1 MTNSTAMVWGAAGGI
16 GRALVQGLV
25 AEGWRVLA
33 VVHSADDT
41 DGWPEGLL
49 VFQADVASPYAVD
62 TAVLAAAQE
71 VETIDL
77 WIYAAGD
84 ITSVKV
90 ADMAPDTWQRIVT
103 ANLTGAYLATHA
115 SLHLLARD
123 AHLVYVGAFDERM
136 RLPGLSAY
144 AAAKAGLE
152 AFVDALRKEERSR
165 RVTLLRPAAVV
176 TPLWDKVPFRM
187 PRNALAPEAVVAR
200 IVQAHVEGFSGTLD
214 IEPT

>member
-1 MTNSTAMVWGAAGGI
+1 MTRSTAVVWGAAGGI
-16 GRALVQGLV
+16 GRALVQQLV
-25 AEGWRVLA
+25 AEDWQVVA
-33 VVHSADDT
+33 VVHRADDT
-41 DGWPEGLL
+41 SGLAP
-49 VFQADVASPYAVD
+49 VVVQADASSAYAVE
-62 TAVLAAAQE
+62 TAALAVAQE

-90 ADMAPDTWQRIVT
+90 ADMAPETWQRILG

-144 AAAKAGLE
+144 AAAKAGLQ
-152 AFVDALRKEERSR
+152 AFVDALRKEERTR
-165 RVTLLRPAAVV
+165 RVTLVRPAAVV
-176 TPLWDKVPFRM
+176 TPLWEKVPFRM
-187 PRNALAPEAVVAR
+187 PRNALATDAVASR
-200 IVQAHVEGFSGTLD
+200 IMQAHRDGFSGTLD
-214 IEPT
+214 IEPA